1 MENPVP
7 NDTQQWL
14 IMAAMVQIVC
24 SALVAIVSLITQ
36 KKVEENTKLTEQVSE
51 KADVAAGKAKK
62 AHDVGVEN
70 LKINRENVGKIKD
83 AEKKIEELQ
92 GESGLLK
99 RKNHFEGEEEP
110 KDK

>member
-14 IMAAMVQIVC
+14 IMAAIVQIVC
-24 SALVAIVSLITQ
+24 SAIVAIVSLITQ
-36 KKVEENTKLTEQVSE
+36 KKVDDNTELTKKASD
-51 KADVAAGKAKK
+51 KADVAAGKATK
-62 AHDVGVEN
+62 AHAVGIEN
-70 LKINRENVGKIKD
+70 LKVNRETAGKIKET
-83 AEKKIEELQ
+83 EKKIEELQ

-99 RKNHFEGEEEP
+99 RQNHFEGDEET